1 MFTAKRN
8 NLRRFTIKMKTLF
21 LTSSL
26 IISSIFGA
34 YAQTGNT
41 EQRWTPTVEFEKVS
55 HNFGSI
61 PEGPKAEYDFKNTKT
76 GEVVQ
81 SMPVEIVE
89 VYKDDN
95 GNYVVVGK
103 SESGSNWVFG
113 TDDNK
118 FHSLDDL
125 RKI

>member
-1 MFTAKRN
+1 MK
-8 NLRRFTIKMKTLF
+8 NLRHLEVFETFAVNEYYTHPHMQGYTMH
-21 LTSSL
+21 
-26 IISSIFGA
+26 
-34 YAQTGNT
+34 GNK
-41 EQRWTPTVEFEKVS
+41 ENQE
-55 HNFGSI
+55 GS
-61 PEGPKAEYDFKNTKT
+61 GFVVGDKAEYDFKNTKT

-103 SESGSNWVFG
+103 SEGGTSWVFG